1 MHYECPRHHCFR
13 VSSRQ
18 AIYIAKQLYGPD
30 SDCKPPAGLAVT
42 CGRESNFNAKN
53 IGLVSS
59 ECVFLFQVLV
69 HLKARLEV
77 KYMDILCI
85 IIVIFGKCNLIV

>member
-1 MHYECPRHHCFR
+1 M
-13 VSSRQ
+13 SSRQ
-18 AIYIAKQLYGPD
+18 AIYIAKQLYVPD
-30 SDCKPPAGLAVT
+30 SDCNPPAGLAVT

-77 KYMDILCI
+77 KYMDILCMM